1 MRDRAGSIGER
12 GRAQRGSGTATAD
25 EGDHVSEPRIDAL
38 RLLADDRPW
47 GLVAALLVVAAVA
60 VAAGLL
66 ALLAARRGR

>member
-1 MRDRAGSIGER
+1 M
-12 GRAQRGSGTATAD
+12 
-25 EGDHVSEPRIDAL
+25 SEPRVDAL

-60 VAAGLL
+60 VVAGVL

>member
-1 MRDRAGSIGER
+1 MSDA
-12 GRAQRGSGTATAD
+12 
-25 EGDHVSEPRIDAL
+25 RIDAL
-38 RLLADDRPW
+38 PLLADDRPW